1 MRSIVFTFLLLA
13 LVVPI
18 LAQTPTLSIGSSN
31 FQIFQGNKVVGSA
44 DYTIATGPTG
54 YTITSRGDLK
64 ISKFSYSFSNSN
76 QLDSTL
82 NTVRDQLSGT
92 VNGSPVTFNVNADS
106 TGRQFQISVNANG
119 KQTTN
124 TVDRHRNLVFLPDL
138 DAAGYVLLARFA
150 LANPQTSWALIPKQ
164 DGLLVPSDYKP
175 EADLQGS
182 LNGQTVSLKHTSV
195 AISAQNATSV
205 ELFYTS
211 DGTLMEADLP
221 LQNFFV
227 VRNGFKLIN
236 RPKPTP
242 PRAPDASQQ
251 QQQQQAPQP
260 QQK

>member
-18 LAQTPTLSIGSSN
+18 LAQTPTLSVGSSN
-31 FQIFQGNKVVGSA
+31 FQIFQGNKVIGSA

-64 ISKFSYSFSNSN
+64 LSKFSYSFSNNN

-82 NTVRDQLSGT
+82 NTVHDQLSGT
-92 VNGSPVTFNVNADS
+92 VNGSPVTFNINADS

-124 TVDRHRNLVFLPDL
+124 NVDRHRNLVFLPDL
-138 DAAGYVLLARFA
+138 DAAAYVLMTRFA
-150 LANPQTSWALIPKQ
+150 LANPQTSWVLIPKQ
-164 DGLLVPSDYKP
+164 DGVLVPSDYKQ

-182 LNGQTVSLKHTSV
+182 LNGQTVNLKHTSV
-195 AISAQNATSV
+195 AVSAQNATSV
-205 ELFYTS
+205 ELFYTL

-221 LQNFFV
+221 QQNLFV
-227 VRNGFKLIN
+227 VRNGFKLLN
-236 RPKPTP
+236 RPKATP
-242 PRAPDASQQ
+242 PRAPQADQ